1 MANIIITKSNLSGI
15 VSISDATSE
24 LLDTNFYLPSVYEG
38 SEFSFRLNFDY
49 FTTDEPPAAGNIL
62 SSNCITDL
70 SNVGVTVTKLSANSY
85 IVSGTYSN
93 VIKGAIYTFVM
104 RDGIQKNLPI
114 DTSED
119 YRAIIRFRL
128 PTLLQEI
135 LNVNFQLSLEDSGG
149 SIEAVAN
156 TIQYVHYS
164 YSSAV
169 ATFKTI
175 VESRP

>member
-15 VSISDATSE
+15 ITISDATSE

-49 FTTDEPPAAGNIL
+49 FTDDEPPVAGDIV

-70 SNVGVTVTKLSANSY
+70 SNVGVTVTKLNANSY
-85 IVSGTYSN
+85 IVSGNYRN
-93 VIKGAIYTFVM
+93 VIKGAIYTFVL
-104 RDGIQKNLPI
+104 RDGTQKNLPI
-114 DTSED
+114 DTTED

-128 PTLLQEI
+128 PTLLQET
-135 LNVNFQLSLEDSGG
+135 LNVNFQLSLEDAGG
-149 SIEAVAN
+149 SIEVVAN